1 MSSRSYTVPLILMGV
16 LFFAIGYITWTNSAL
31 IPFLK
36 IACELTSDTEAFLV
50 TFAFYMSYFF
60 LAIPS
65 SYILQKTGFKMG
77 MILGL
82 LIIAAGSLLFIPA
95 ANSRQFS
102 LFLSALFVQGMGLA
116 LLQTAINPYL
126 SILGPIESAAQ
137 RISIMGVANKIA
149 GMLVPVMVGSLM
161 LAGADGIEELLQTTQ
176 DPVIK
181 EQALAELTSRI
192 HAPYL
197 SLAVVLGIVAVVFY
211 FVNLPEVTPEEDPND
226 RTTERTSVF
235 SYPQLVLG
243 VIALTCY
250 VAAEVISGDGIIQFG
265 RNMGI
270 SLEEAKFFSSYTLGA
285 MLVGYLI
292 GIVAIPKYITQERA
306 LLFSALS
313 GLVFSFMAIF
323 STGYVAVYSIALMGL
338 SNALMW
344 PAIFPLSINGLG
356 KFTKIGSALLIMSIG
371 PGGGIIPLLYA
382 EIGGEEN
389 PQQGFWVVLVCY
401 LFIVFFAAKGHAWR
415 RWKTIG

>member
-1 MSSRSYTVPLILMGV
+1 MTPRPYTVPLLLMGV

-36 IACELTSDTEAFLV
+36 IACELNSDTEAFLV

-65 SYILQKTGFKMG
+65 SWILNKTGFKNG

-82 LIIAAGSLLFIPA
+82 LIIAVGSLVFIPA
-95 ANSRQFS
+95 ANARAFP
-102 LFLSALFVQGMGLA
+102 LFLGGLFIQGMGLA

-137 RISIMGVANKIA
+137 RISLMGVANKVA
-149 GMLVPVMVGSLM
+149 GMLVPVLVGSLM
-161 LAGADGIEELLQTTQ
+161 LAGADGIEDMLKTTT
-176 DPVIK
+176 DPQLR
-181 EQALAELTSRI
+181 EEALSALTQRI
-192 HAPYL
+192 HMPYI
-197 SLAVVLGIVAVVFY
+197 SLAIVLFAVAIIFY
-211 FVNLPEVTPEEDPND
+211 FVQLPEVTPEEDPTDQN
-226 RTTERTSVF
+226 TERTSVF

-243 VIALTCY
+243 VIALMCY

-265 RNMGI
+265 RNLGI
-270 SLEEAKFFSSYTLGA
+270 SLEEAKYFSSYTLGS
-285 MLVGYLI
+285 MLVGYVI

-306 LLFSALS
+306 LFFSALS
-313 GLVFSFMAIF
+313 GLFFSLMVIF
-323 STGYVAVYSIALMGL
+323 STGYLAVYSIALMGL

-344 PAIFPLSINGLG
+344 PAIFPLSIKGLG

-371 PGGGIIPLLYA
+371 PGGGVIPLVYA
-382 EIGGEEN
+382 EIGGAEN
-389 PQQGFWVVLVCY
+389 PQQGFWVVLICY
-401 LFIVFFAAKGHAWR
+401 VFILFFASKGHAWR
-415 RWKTIG
+415 RWKTNA

>member
-1 MSSRSYTVPLILMGV
+1 MTPRPYTVPLLLMGV

-36 IACELTSDTEAFLV
+36 IACELNSDTEAFLV

-65 SYILQKTGFKMG
+65 SWILNKTGFKNG

-82 LIIAAGSLLFIPA
+82 LIIAVGSLVFIPA
-95 ANSRQFS
+95 ANARAFP
-102 LFLSALFVQGMGLA
+102 LFLGGLFIQGMGLA

-137 RISIMGVANKIA
+137 RISLMGVANKVA
-149 GMLVPVMVGSLM
+149 GMLVPVLVGSLM
-161 LAGADGIEELLQTTQ
+161 LAGADGIEDMLKTTT
-176 DPVIK
+176 DPQLR
-181 EQALAELTSRI
+181 EEALSALTQRI
-192 HAPYL
+192 HMPYI
-197 SLAVVLGIVAVVFY
+197 SLAIVLFAVAIIFY
-211 FVNLPEVTPEEDPND
+211 FVQLPEVTPEEDPTNQN
-226 RTTERTSVF
+226 TERTSVF

-243 VIALTCY
+243 VIALMCY

-265 RNMGI
+265 RNLGI
-270 SLEEAKFFSSYTLGA
+270 SLEEAKYFSSYTLGS
-285 MLVGYLI
+285 MLVGYVI

-306 LLFSALS
+306 LFFSALS
-313 GLVFSFMAIF
+313 GLFFSLMVIF
-323 STGYVAVYSIALMGL
+323 STGYLAVYSIALMGL

-344 PAIFPLSINGLG
+344 PAIFPLSIKGLG

-371 PGGGIIPLLYA
+371 PGGGVIPLVYA
-382 EIGGEEN
+382 EIGGAEN
-389 PQQGFWVVLVCY
+389 PQQGFWVVLICY
-401 LFIVFFAAKGHAWR
+401 VFILFFASKGHAWR
-415 RWKTIG
+415 RWKTNA